1 VAPAQLPEARG
12 PLSEYVIERLRC
24 NEFRSGAAPR
34 PTDDPLWSDD
44 LHLALYTCY
53 ELHYESFA
61 GVDSQWEWSPG
72 LLSFRRT
79 LERSF
84 EAALADLV
92 PTRAG
97 VGGAAFLDALLEII
111 AQDKAPSVARFIE
124 KKASLEQVREFL
136 IHRSAYQL
144 KEADPHSW
152 VIPRLRGPGKA
163 ALVEI
168 QSDEYG
174 SGRPDRVHAALFA
187 KTMAALDLD
196 PSYGGYLDRLPGV
209 TLATVNLMSMF
220 GLHRKWRGAA
230 IGHLVAF
237 EVTSPD
243 PNRRYGNGLRR
254 LGLGRNAT
262 DFFDEH
268 VEADSVHETIA
279 IHDLAGALVA
289 HEPEL
294 GSDVLFGVDCLLAV
308 EGRWSSHVL
317 ERWERGE
324 SSLGTTSAD
333 AFST

>member
-1 VAPAQLPEARG
+1 MAPAQLPEARG

-44 LHLALYTCY
+44 LNLALYTCY

-111 AQDKAPSVARFIE
+111 AQDKAP
-124 KKASLEQVREFL
+124 
-136 IHRSAYQL
+136 
-144 KEADPHSW
+144 SW

-254 LGLGRNAT
+254 LGLGGNAT

-268 VEADSVHETIA
+268 VEADSIHETIA